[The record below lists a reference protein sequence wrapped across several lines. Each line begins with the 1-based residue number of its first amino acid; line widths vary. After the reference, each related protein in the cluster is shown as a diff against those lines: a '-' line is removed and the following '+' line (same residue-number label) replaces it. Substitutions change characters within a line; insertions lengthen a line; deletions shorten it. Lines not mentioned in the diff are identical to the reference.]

1 MPMITTNDLKSG
13 MTLVYNGMLHKL
25 VEFQHIKPG
34 KGHAFVRT
42 KLRNLNTGAIHD
54 INFRSKEPIEQAYVE
69 RRALEFLYREGEHYV
84 LMDPETYDQIT
95 VRGDL
100 FQDKDKYLKENMELI
115 VSFHDTTI
123 IDVQFPD
130 TVDLKV
136 VSAPPG
142 VRGDTVSGVTKP
154 ATTETGAVVN
164 VPLFVNEGDTVR
176 VDTRSGE
183 YVTRV

>member
-1 MPMITTNDLKSG
+1 MPMITTNELKNG
-13 MTLVYNGMLHKL
+13 MTLIIHGVLHTL
-25 VEFQHIKPG
+25 IQFQHIKPG

-69 RRALEFLYREGEHYV
+69 RKPLEFLYREGENYV

-100 FQDKDKYLKENMELI
+100 IEDKAKYLKENMELL
-115 VSFHDTTI
+115 VSFHGTSI
-123 IDVQFPD
+123 MDVQFPD

-164 VPLFVNEGDTVR
+164 VPLFVNEGDVVR